1 MPSSDRTRRHALSA
15 RSIVHPRSD
24 SRPALSGRSRT
35 RSGSSRE
42 PRRRRLLEF
51 RVGLYS
57 QRFDRDELFRPAVL
71 NVFEL
76 VAFAKVRFRSRLRI
90 IGRLGQQRDVVL
102 LDDAEPHAVA
112 IELTLLAYGDPAG
125 SGTSEVIFMA
135 SRVWSLCGAPW
146 LQPTAINGNSAGPR
160 NRKNKRNPLPPAA
173 AGCLRGSMVSRASAV
188 GCHPLREVPSLRGRR
203 SISLKRQVLRTRRP
217 TGLDGATLARRCVEV
232 KQAREIASLSCVRP
246 PAPRAALVTRA
257 EATKADRKSTRLNSS
272 HMSIS

>member
-15 RSIVHPRSD
+15 RSIVHPRSG

-42 PRRRRLLEF
+42 PRRRRRLLEF

-90 IGRLGQQRDVVL
+90 LGRLGQQRDVVL

-112 IELTLLAYGDPAG
+112 IELPLLAYGDPAG

-135 SRVWSLCGAPW
+135 SRVWDVMKKAL
-146 LQPTAINGNSAGPR
+146 
-160 NRKNKRNPLPPAA
+160 
-173 AGCLRGSMVSRASAV
+173 
-188 GCHPLREVPSLRGRR
+188 
-203 SISLKRQVLRTRRP
+203 
-217 TGLDGATLARRCVEV
+217 LA
-232 KQAREIASLSCVRP
+232 
-246 PAPRAALVTRA
+246 
-257 EATKADRKSTRLNSS
+257 
-272 HMSIS
+272 

>member
-15 RSIVHPRSD
+15 RSIVHPRSG

-76 VAFAKVRFRSRLRI
+76 VAFAKVRFRSPLRI

-112 IELTLLAYGDPAG
+112 MQLRLVAQRDPATPG
-125 SGTSEVIFMA
+125 VYGLPLMT
-135 SRVWSLCGAPW
+135 SRVWSLTCSETAAHARLWMSALSTQW
-146 LQPTAINGNSAGPR
+146 LHLLHG
-160 NRKNKRNPLPPAA
+160 
-173 AGCLRGSMVSRASAV
+173 VRASPA
-188 GCHPLREVPSLRGRR
+188 RG
-203 SISLKRQVLRTRRP
+203 
-217 TGLDGATLARRCVEV
+217 
-232 KQAREIASLSCVRP
+232 
-246 PAPRAALVTRA
+246 
-257 EATKADRKSTRLNSS
+257 
-272 HMSIS
+272 

>member
-15 RSIVHPRSD
+15 RSIVHPRSG

-76 VAFAKVRFRSRLRI
+76 VAFAKVRFCSRLRI

-135 SRVWSLCGAPW
+135 SRVWSLCGAPG
-146 LQPTAINGNSAGPR
+146 LQPVAIAGKSAAPR
-160 NRKNKRNPLPPAA
+160 KPQKQAKSVATGRHRLPETFHGKQGVCRGLPPVAGGPLPEKEGVDP
-173 AGCLRGSMVSRASAV
+173 
-188 GCHPLREVPSLRGRR
+188 
-203 SISLKRQVLRTRRP
+203 RP
-217 TGLDGATLARRCVEV
+217 VERWIQAGATNVTFGRSAWPLPLSTFRVDRSWEG
-232 KQAREIASLSCVRP
+232 QPASNVQQ
-246 PAPRAALVTRA
+246 
-257 EATKADRKSTRLNSS
+257 RLR
-272 HMSIS
+272 